1 MLREVNRVM
10 DEPAASELQFTEFV
24 LS

>member
-10 DEPAASELQFTEFV
+10 AEPIADELRFTEFV